1 MSSLS
6 TSKITIIVVPR
17 EKFSSTQASL
27 ESIYKFT
34 NHPFHLIYVDAGSP
48 PHIQKYLAQKYLETQ
63 ATINQFQLIRINHY
77 LSPNQARN
85 IGLQHTQSQYVIFI
99 DNDIIVSP
107 NWLTPLIDCAEIT
120 QATIVTPLICQGKTL
135 HQEIHCAGGE
145 TGIHNG
151 KIIDRIHKQGKK
163 ITDITPKLQRQKTGL
178 AEFHCMLVDT
188 NIFQK
193 LGYLDEKLLNT
204 KEYLDFCLL
213 VTQAGGSIY
222 LEPNSIVTYQTEL
235 PLNNLSDIH
244 YYMFRWNDAWEK
256 SSLKHLQKKWNLTQD
271 NYFEKRYKNLGWRRN
286 TAIIYPLTKNLP
298 IGKLGI
304 KILRKILHII
314 FSSLP
319 PLFLSSPLPLSSSS
333 LRNSALP
340 SASLC
345 VKKIN

>member
-1 MSSLS
+1 MSPFP
-6 TSKITIIVVPR
+6 TKITIIVVPR

-27 ESIYKFT
+27 ESIYQNT
-34 NHPFHLIYVDAGSP
+34 NHPFHLIYIDAGSP
-48 PHIQKYLAQKYLETQ
+48 PHIQKYLETQ

-85 IGLQHTQSQYVIFI
+85 IGLQHNQSQYVIFL
-99 DNDIIVSP
+99 DNDVIVSP
-107 NWLTPLIDCAEIT
+107 NWLTPLIDCAETT

-163 ITDITPKLQRQKTGL
+163 ITDINPKLQRQKTGL

-188 NIFQK
+188 KIFQK
-193 LGYLDEKLLNT
+193 LGSLDEKLLNT

-213 VTQAGGSIY
+213 VTQTGNSIY
-222 LEPNSIVTYQTEL
+222 LEPNSIVTYITEL

-244 YYMFRWNDAWEK
+244 YYIFRWNDKWEY

-271 NYFEKRYKNLGWRRN
+271 NYFQQRYKNLGWRKN
-286 TAIIYPLTKNLP
+286 IAIIYPLTKNLP
-298 IGKLGI
+298 IPNLGI
-304 KILRKILHII
+304 KILRKILRII
-314 FSSLP
+314 LSSLP
-319 PLFLSSPLPLSSSS
+319 LFLLSAYLCASQPAASRFAS
-333 LRNSALP
+333 T
-340 SASLC
+340 ASLC
-345 VKKIN
+345 VKEIKKL

>member
-1 MSSLS
+1 MSPTS
-6 TSKITIIVVPR
+6 TTKITIIVVPR

-27 ESIYKFT
+27 ESIYT
-34 NHPFHLIYVDAGSP
+34 NTNYPFHLIYIDAGSP
-48 PHIQKYLAQKYLETQ
+48 PHIQKYLAQKYLEAQ

-85 IGLQHTQSQYVIFI
+85 IGLQHNQSQYVIFL
-99 DNDIIVSP
+99 DNDVIVSP
-107 NWLTPLIDCAEIT
+107 NWLTPLINCAET
-120 QATIVTPLICQGKTL
+120 TEATIVTPLVCQGKTL

-163 ITDITPKLQRQKTGL
+163 ITEITPKLQRQKTGL

-188 NIFQK
+188 KIFQK

-244 YYMFRWNDAWEK
+244 YYIFRWNDKWEY

-271 NYFEKRYKNLGWRRN
+271 NYNNLSPHKKPPHRQPRNQNPAKNPPHH
-286 TAIIYPLTKNLP
+286 PLLS
-298 IGKLGI
+298 
-304 KILRKILHII
+304 
-314 FSSLP
+314 SSLP
-319 PLFLSSPLPLSSSS
+319 PLFLLSSSS
-333 LRNSALP
+333 LRTSALP
-340 SASLC
+340 SAKLC
-345 VKKIN
+345 VKKLINRETRNHLHPKKHP